1 MLKKIITAM
10 LLIVVVFYAFGCFTH
25 SHVVGKG
32 PKSSQVMEEKQW
44 YVLWGLVPLN
54 KIDTNTMAGK
64 ADDYTI
70 ETSTQFLDFV
80 IGAFTG
86 IVSVYPRTVKVIK

>member
-1 MLKKIITAM
+1 
-10 LLIVVVFYAFGCFTH
+10 
-25 SHVVGKG
+25 
-32 PKSSQVMEEKQW
+32 
-44 YVLWGLVPLN
+44 
-54 KIDTNTMAGK
+54 MAGK

-86 IVSVYPRTVKVIK
+86 IVSVYPRTVKVMK

>member
-44 YVLWGLVPLN
+44 YVLWGISLKCFSGN
-54 KIDTNTMAGK
+54 
-64 ADDYTI
+64 
-70 ETSTQFLDFV
+70 ETLDK
-80 IGAFTG
+80 
-86 IVSVYPRTVKVIK
+86 KVEV